1 MEQGFG
7 RALLKNLAT
16 KQWISLTP
24 TVLKDEAALL
34 GSQVE
39 LQEEPPELS
48 AQQQQVLQ
56 QWQENPEIR
65 QWLLWGVT
73 GSGKTEVYLRCCQQ
87 VLEQGQSVLLL
98 TPEIGLVP
106 QLLQRCRQRFGDR
119 VISFHSGLS
128 DGERIKAWRRCRQ
141 GGANV
146 VVGTRSA
153 IFLPMPQLGLIV
165 LDEEHDSSYKQESPM
180 PCYHARD
187 VARNPHG
194 AGGVAA
200 AVWQRHPEPGELA
213 AEPRGQRLNGA
224 VGAARSHRRT
234 PLAAGACCGHA
245 PRAGQRPPAPVEPPL
260 LDRLMQL
267 PERQEQ
273 AVVLVPRRGYSTFLS
288 CRSCGEVVMCP
299 HCDVSLT
306 VHRNSRGDS
315 WLRCHW
321 CDHRQ
326 EISDRC
332 GHCGSTAF
340 KPVWR
345 WHPAG
350 DGHPRARARRGAAV
364 AL

>member
-1 MEQGFG
+1 MH
-7 RALLKNLAT
+7 
-16 KQWISLTP
+16 S
-24 TVLKDEAALL
+24 
-34 GSQVE
+34 SHVE

-187 VARNPHG
+187 VARIRMELEGSRLLFGSATPSLENWLLSQEDNASMGLLELRDRIAARPLPPVHVVDMRQELASGHRRLLSRPSAGPADAATGAAG
-194 AGGVAA
+194 AGG
-200 AVWQRHPEPGELA
+200 G
-213 AEPRGQRLNGA
+213 
-224 VGAARSHRRT
+224 VGAA
-234 PLAAGACCGHA
+234 
-245 PRAGQRPPAPVEPPL
+245 PRLQHLFELP
-260 LDRLMQL
+260 QL
-267 PERQEQ
+267 R
-273 AVVLVPRRGYSTFLS
+273 
-288 CRSCGEVVMCP
+288 
-299 HCDVSLT
+299 
-306 VHRNSRGDS
+306 
-315 WLRCHW
+315 
-321 CDHRQ
+321 
-326 EISDRC
+326 
-332 GHCGSTAF
+332 
-340 KPVWR
+340 
-345 WHPAG
+345 
-350 DGHPRARARRGAAV
+350 
-364 AL
+364 